1 MGWKGHGVIKMASV
15 EKSTSCGGG
24 FVVSYTKRT
33 GEMKILRVDIANEE
47 MTFKILDESWKSIG
61 GSAFVAKIMNEE
73 VPPTADPLGP
83 DNLFIIAVGPLA
95 GTQAPQLGRI
105 SIGAKSPLTL
115 GIKEANSGGPA
126 AQILDRLGIRAVII
140 QGTPRDDRLFC
151 LFISKD
157 KTTLVPA
164 DEYKG
169 MKNYELADRLRKHY
183 GEKVAVICTGIAGE
197 RKYRGASVSL
207 TDIFGDPSRNAARGG
222 LGAVMGSKG
231 LKAIIIDPSHVGQV
245 DIAHPEEF
253 RKIVKSWTD
262 TLTHDINCS
271 LYSRFGTPFAV
282 SNSASQGTLPSNN
295 YRSGRPENFVAV
307 SGNSIQKIL
316 FERGGKMHG
325 CMPGCV
331 VQCSIIYPDKDG
343 KRLCS
348 AYEYETIAMLG
359 TNLGITDNDA
369 IGRLKW
375 MCDDLGVDAIET
387 GSSLGLA
394 ADAGRMSFGDWE
406 SAARLFEEIEKETPF
421 GLALGNGVVATAR
434 YLNVTRVPAY
444 KGQAIPGHDPRSVK
458 GTGVTY
464 FTSPMGAD
472 HTAGLTYRNPR
483 NKDKQAENSL
493 KSQIQAA
500 TCDAFGY
507 CLNSVP
513 GGRASIYQLFADLMN
528 ARYGLGLTPED
539 ILGIGKQTLKDQ
551 LAFNEKAE
559 FSKMDPKATPFV
571 REEAIAPTGQVFDVD
586 DGEMG
591 NIWKGLDSYQ
601 EKDKVWEVRI
611 PPLPEMMFGA
621 GVVKNMGERI
631 QPLKIKK
638 ALLTTDP
645 MMFSMGRAE
654 EVRKILESSGISTV
668 IFSEVEP
675 DPPIELVERIGKI
688 YADHGCDGIVGLGG
702 GSSMDTAKAVGL
714 RVTHAGEMRE
724 YESIVGGT
732 AKIKPL
738 LPPIIC
744 IPTTSGTGSEVN
756 PYAVIT
762 DKERDLK
769 FMLMSNY
776 FIPRLAVI
784 DPQYCK
790 TMPARLTV
798 ESGIDA
804 LAHCIE
810 GYVSLAI
817 PYHPYFEAMAVY
829 GVKLIG
835 RSLIRAYQNG
845 EDIAART
852 DMCMAA
858 ICGGLAFLKGLG
870 MGHAMTHVLG
880 AHYHLP
886 HGRAAL
892 YGLLCF
898 VKANQETC
906 KEQFIDLAQ
915 LLNRSNDLEESLR
928 DFYKKLDIAV
938 SLKVLGIPRD
948 DLKSIAFYTS
958 RDAVNM
964 ATNPASVSEKRILEL
979 LQEIYE

>member
-1 MGWKGHGVIKMASV
+1 
-15 EKSTSCGGG
+15 
-24 FVVSYTKRT
+24 
-33 GEMKILRVDIANEE
+33 MKILRVDIENEE
-47 MTFKILDESWKSIG
+47 VTVENLEEEWKIIG
-61 GSAFVAKIMNEE
+61 GSALIAKIMNKE
-73 VPPTADPLGP
+73 VPPAADPLGP
-83 DNLFIIAVGPLA
+83 ENLFIVAVGPLA
-95 GTQAPQLGRI
+95 GTGAPQLGRI
-105 SIGAKSPLTL
+105 SVGAKSPLTL

-126 AQILDRLGIRAVII
+126 AQMLDRLGIGAIVV
-140 QGTPRDDRLFC
+140 QGAPRDQHSYC
-151 LFISKD
+151 LFVSKD
-157 KTTLVPA
+157 KTTLIPA
-164 DEYKG
+164 DEYRG
-169 MKNYELADRLRKHY
+169 LKNYELVDKLRKQY
-183 GEKVAVICTGIAGE
+183 GEKIAVISTGIAGE
-197 RKYRGASVSL
+197 RKYKGASVSF

-231 LKAIIIDPSHVGQV
+231 LKAIIIDPTQAGGV
-245 DIAHPEEF
+245 DIADPEEF
-253 RKIVKSWTD
+253 RKAVTSWVN
-262 TLTHDINCS
+262 TLKHDISCR
-271 LYSRFGTPFAV
+271 LYSCFGTPFAI

-295 YRSGRPENFVAV
+295 YRSGRPANFIAV
-307 SGNSIQKIL
+307 SGNSIQEIL

-331 VQCSIIYPDKDG
+331 VQCSIIYPDKEG
-343 KRLCS
+343 KRLCA

-359 TNLGITDNDA
+359 TNLGITDPDA
-369 IGRLKW
+369 IARLKF
-375 MCDDLGVDAIET
+375 MCDDLGLDAIET

-394 ADAGRMSFGDWE
+394 ADAGKMRFGDWQ
-406 SAARLFEEIEKETPF
+406 SAARLLEEIEKETPLGF
-421 GLALGNGVVATAR
+421 ALGNGVVATAQF
-434 YLNVTRVPAY
+434 LNVNRIPAY

-472 HTAGLTYRNPR
+472 HTAGLTYRIPR
-483 NKDKQAENSL
+483 DRDKQAENSL
-493 KSQIQAA
+493 RSQIQAA

-513 GGRASIYQLFADLMN
+513 GGRASIYQFFADLMN
-528 ARYGLGLTPED
+528 ARYGLRLTPKDVME
-539 ILGIGKQTLKDQ
+539 IGKQTLKDQ

-559 FSKMDPKATPFV
+559 FSKMDSKAATFV

-586 DGEMG
+586 NGEIEG
-591 NIWKGLDSYQ
+591 IWKGLDSYQ
-601 EKDKVWEVRI
+601 EKEKVWEVRI
-611 PPLPEMMFGA
+611 PPLPDMMFGA
-621 GVVKNMGERI
+621 GAVSNMGERI
-631 QPLKIKK
+631 RRLKVKK
-638 ALLTTDP
+638 VLLTTDP
-645 MMFSMGRAE
+645 VMLSMGRAD
-654 EVRKILESSGISTV
+654 EVRKILESSGIATV
-668 IFSEVEP
+668 IFSDVEP
-675 DPPIELVERIGKI
+675 DPPIEIVEKVGKV
-688 YADHGCDGIVGLGG
+688 YTNHGCDGIVGLGG

-732 AKIKPL
+732 AKIKPP

-769 FMLMSNY
+769 FMLMSNHL
-776 FIPRLAVI
+776 IPRLAVI
-784 DPQYCK
+784 DPIYCK
-790 TMPARLTV
+790 TMPAGLTV

-835 RSLIRAYQNG
+835 RSLIRAYKNG
-845 EDIAART
+845 NDIAART

-858 ICGGLAFLKGLG
+858 ICGGIAFLKGLG
-870 MGHAMTHVLG
+870 IGHAITHVLG

-886 HGRAAL
+886 HGRAAI

-898 VKANQETC
+898 VKANKETC
-906 KEQFIDLAQ
+906 KEQFIDMAQ
-915 LLNRSNDLEESLR
+915 LLNRSNDLEEGLLE
-928 DFYKKLDIAV
+928 FYRRLDIPI
-938 SLKVLGIPRD
+938 SLKALGIPKD
-948 DLKSIAFYTS
+948 DLKKIAFYTS

-964 ATNPASVSEKRILEL
+964 ATDPTSISQQKILEL
-979 LQEIYE
+979 LLEIYE